1 MELAPE
7 TNARA
12 HGLCVD
18 DVLGRSGTRHEL
30 AVEDGGVEERVGDP
44 DKAGPCL

>member
-7 TNARA
+7 THARA
-12 HGLCVD
+12 HGLRVD
-18 DVLGRSGTRHEL
+18 DDVRSGTRHGL
-30 AVEDGGVEERVGDP
+30 AFEDGGVEERVGDP

>member
-12 HGLCVD
+12 LGLRVD
-18 DVLGRSGTRHEL
+18 DDVPGTRHGL